1 MICGAEIASS
11 AQRETTTDHISTFNG
26 GARDQ
31 HVTYIFEDKLQTLN
45 ISINGVTASSITDE
59 LKEK

>member
-11 AQRETTTDHISTFNG
+11 AQQEKTTDHLSAFNS

-31 HVTYIFEDKLQTLN
+31 YVTYIFEDKLDTYILKN
-45 ISINGVTASSITDE
+45 DVTAS
-59 LKEK
+59 